1 MELDDLLISTGVDQ
15 LIRLVKESGRVE
27 IGAASKELKQPVKTI
42 EDWAH
47 VLEEEGLVAVEYKLT
62 KIFLVWQGPTS
73 EYVAQKAE
81 KIGAKAGEA
90 KAEVEKLLSKVQQGG
105 QELESMRGEISRLE
119 SSKPMSPEDVQ
130 KLKDELAALNVKYSS
145 SLKNASEKFQK
156 LKKSVLA
163 LEPKLEAQ
171 PKGRGD
177 TEAVVSQEIAKEL
190 SVLKNFEKSLQS
202 QLDDNETFFDAL
214 NARLDDFRKR
224 MEAGKED
231 EKLAALKT
239 ELDGVQ
245 EMKNELS
252 SALEAVAE
260 EQKSLGEKM
269 AALAGKVTG
278 FEDGEDSLA
287 GTKKRLDE
295 LRRMGEDAKKQK
307 ETVQKQLDDS
317 LSIIK
322 KHSSKLSDMLARQ
335 SSYQKKMQEMKD
347 DYVDISEEV
356 SKANEELAGRQKEVS
371 ARLSTQMD
379 ALSNAAK
386 GVAGG
391 LSSDEIQKVSFLL
404 RELSREQ
411 ALLEEKMRLLSRESD
426 LLKME
431 SQAVAVSSKTGAQQ
445 VQQKKPEDG
454 GQESLAFVEKVR
466 LSQGE
471 EAEFER
477 KREELRSLIHKM
489 WEESKSGTDN

>member
-1 MELDDLLISTGVDQ
+1 
-15 LIRLVKESGRVE
+15 LVV
-27 IGAASKELKQPVKTI
+27 
-42 EDWAH
+42 
-47 VLEEEGLVAVEYKLT
+47 VEYKLT

-73 EYVAQKAE
+73 EYVSAKAE

-105 QELESMRGEISRLE
+105 KDLESMQGEIARLE
-119 SSKPMSPEDVQ
+119 SAKPMSPEEVQ

-145 SLKNASEKFQK
+145 SLKTASEKFQK

-163 LEPKLEAQ
+163 LGPKLEAQ
-171 PKGRGD
+171 PKGKVETD
-177 TEAVVSQEIAKEL
+177 AAVSQEIAKEL

-202 QLDDNETFFDAL
+202 QLDDNETLFEAL

-224 MEAGKED
+224 IEEGKQD
-231 EKLAALKT
+231 EKLALLKT
-239 ELDGVQ
+239 ELEEAQ

-252 SALEAVAE
+252 GALEAVAE
-260 EQKSLGEKM
+260 EQKTLGEKM
-269 AALAGKVTG
+269 ASLASKVSS

-287 GTKKRLDE
+287 GTKKRLEE
-295 LRRMGEDAKKQK
+295 LRSMGEDAKKQK
-307 ETVQKQLDDS
+307 QTVQKQLDDS

-322 KHSSKLSDMLARQ
+322 KHSSKLTDVLARQ
-335 SSYQKKMQEMKD
+335 SGYQQKMQEMKD
-347 DYVDISEEV
+347 DYVDISEEI
-356 SKANEELAGRQKEVS
+356 SRANEELAAKQKEVS
-371 ARLSTQMD
+371 SRLSAQMES
-379 ALSNAAK
+379 LNSAK
-386 GVAGG
+386 GGTGG
-391 LSSDEIQKVSFLL
+391 LNSDELQKVSFLL

-411 ALLEEKMRLLSRESD
+411 ALLEEKMRLLSKESD

-431 SQAVAVSSKTGAQQ
+431 SQAVATASKSGTQQ
-445 VQQKKPEDG
+445 VQQKKADEG

-489 WEESKSGTDN
+489 WEESKGGTDS